1 MRIKAFFD
9 QIITKAIRN
18 SNGEVIG
25 HEPTT
30 HHFTFGSVGDA
41 LSGGFYINTE
51 ELHKMIGVPTESKKI
66 TARSLEVEINI
77 FVKGNAMADE
87 PKNANDKT
95 GEQEE
100 DHYER

>member
-77 FVKGNAMADE
+77 FVKGNAMAD
-87 PKNANDKT
+87 ANDKT